1 MRNAVF
7 AVALLAVLAGSARA
21 DGDYLSP
28 TEERV
33 RISLGVAQTNATT
46 SFQLDASNGSPGAV
60 IDGENTLG
68 LDRKQFD
75 PEFEVEVRAGER
87 NRLRINYSA
96 LDRDDTRTLTTG
108 PLVYGNSM
116 LQVGY
121 PVRTDLSIRAFGIT
135 YGYSFV
141 RNDRVELAATLG
153 VSDADVESRLRVETE
168 STHIDI
174 SHSFAGPFPVPGF
187 EATWVLSK
195 RFYIDAHAQY
205 LKASIHQ
212 LSANTNQYQLNALYR
227 LRPNIS
233 FALGFSSLTSDL
245 TSRKSGTS
253 GFADF
258 SARGPL
264 LFVRVAF

>member
-7 AVALLAVLAGSARA
+7 AVALLSVLAGSARA

-28 TEERV
+28 TEDRV
-33 RISLGVAQTNATT
+33 RISLGLTQTSATT
-46 SFQLDASNGSPGAV
+46 SFQLDASNGSPGTV

-68 LDRKQFD
+68 LDRKQID
-75 PEFEVEVRAGER
+75 PVFEVEVRAGER

-108 PLVYGNSM
+108 PLVYGNST
-116 LQVGY
+116 LLVGE
-121 PVRTDLSIRAFGIT
+121 PVQTDLSIRAFGIT

-141 RNDRVELAATLG
+141 RNDKVELAATLG
-153 VSDADVESRLRVETE
+153 VSDADIESRLRVETA

-174 SHSFAGPFPVPGF
+174 SHSFAGPFPIPGF

-205 LKASIHQ
+205 LKAAIHQ
-212 LSANTNQYQLNALYR
+212 LSATTSQYELNALYR

-245 TSRKSGTS
+245 TSRKSGTA
-253 GFADF
+253 GLADF
-258 SARGPL
+258 SARGPQ